1 MKKVLV
7 VYKRS
12 FLETHKR
19 NRKVLGRLVPETR
32 ERVLRADI
40 ENRRTIANIHAYL
53 KKKKIAFDSRWRGDM
68 ARGKKYKLIIT
79 IGGDGT
85 FFAASQFVEE
95 TPVVAINSDPGTSLS
110 LFSCANRENFQTK
123 IDRAMEGALPST
135 KLTRMKLEINGKAT
149 PLPILNDILFAHKNP
164 AAMSR
169 YQIGVNGKSEEQRGS
184 GIWIATASGSTGG
197 IHAAG
202 GTMMPISSQRMQYRI
217 REPYIWPHP
226 PYKILK
232 GYSKDPI
239 DFTVLMTEAAVWLD
253 GSRTLH
259 ELKMNDRVR
268 IDIHDRPLTL
278 LGYNDKRRKKLFS
291 KGAR

>member
-32 ERVLRADI
+32 ERFLRADI

-68 ARGKKYKLIIT
+68 ARGKKYELIIT
-79 IGGDGT
+79 VGGDGT

-110 LFSCANRENFQTK
+110 LFSCANRSNFEAK

-184 GIWIATASGSTGG
+184 GIWISTASGSTGG